1 MPETVVE
8 RRPRP
13 RDRVWIRLS
22 GGRFFAVPE
31 AAAARCAVGAV
42 LSAEDVD
49 HLDRLD
55 QYVRGYDKAMRMLGR
70 RARSRRE
77 IEHALRTLGIADA
90 VRKGI
95 VVALEEA
102 GLIDDARFAREF
114 VSVRK
119 ETRRAGPHRLRRDLS
134 RLGLNR
140 VVVDRALATY
150 GAEEQET
157 LARALVERTVRSGV
171 IDEKVVRRVVA
182 LLKRKGYDYA
192 VVNRVAYDLARK
204 IERTP
209 VGDTA
214 ENIPDEF

>member
-1 MPETVVE
+1 MPEIIVE
-8 RRPRP
+8 RKPRP

-22 GGRFFAVPE
+22 GGRFFAIPE
-31 AAAARCAVGAV
+31 AAATHCVLGAA
-42 LSAEDVD
+42 LTDEDID

-55 QYVRGYDKAMRMLGR
+55 QYVRGHDKAMRMLAV

-77 IEHALRTLGIADA
+77 IEAALRTLGVVDA

-95 VVALEEA
+95 VEALEGA

-119 ETRRAGPHRLRRDLS
+119 DVRRVGPHRLRADMHK
-134 RLGLNR
+134 LGLHR
-140 VVVDRALATY
+140 AVVDKALASY
-150 GAEEQET
+150 GTEEQEL
-157 LARALVERTVRSGV
+157 LARALVERTVGAV
-171 IDEKVVRRVVA
+171 VDERALRRVVA

-204 IERTP
+204 MRSSPQSDTP
-209 VGDTA
+209 
-214 ENIPDEF
+214 ENLPDEW